1 MSKNI
6 PSGNHPV
13 LVESAMLSL
22 VILSHQA
29 LRGRSLCHMLLI

>member
-13 LVESAMLSL
+13 LVESALLPL
-22 VILSHQA
+22 VICSHQD
-29 LRGRSLCHMLLI
+29 LRDRSLCYMLLI